1 MHIYMHIYT
10 YTHIYKHTHTHTHTE
25 REREGYY
32 VLESF
37 CQLMFIYIHTTCTVE
52 DFVKTSKYL

>member
-10 YTHIYKHTHTHTHTE
+10 YTHIYKHTHTHTHTQRE

-37 CQLMFIYIHTTCTVE
+37 CQLMFIYIHTTCGV
-52 DFVKTSKYL
+52 YI